1 MAVHVTAH
9 LQQRGT
15 GSRDEAE
22 RASRTVEVN
31 AASFD
36 DGKRLVQEQL
46 PDGWVVASWTS
57 RPADAL
63 VGAGRWVCAGVNGG

>member
-1 MAVHVTAH
+1 MAVQVTAH

-15 GSRDEAE
+15 GRPDSDE

-46 PDGWVVASWTS
+46 PENWVVASWRVD
-57 RPADAL
+57 RPAP
-63 VGAGRWVCAGVNGG
+63 